1 MNHLKLTLV
10 SLGAVAF
17 AAGCGP
23 LAAPG
28 SNTSSQSAI
37 NVPAATAQ
45 RGDIQQTLTYS
56 GDVRARDQITVL
68 PKATGRVEQVLV
80 DIGSTV
86 HAGDVVAQLEQ
97 DSPEIAVLQARA
109 NLAAAQAKLATI
121 QAGAKPDDVAAAQ
134 EALSQQQSKLDSME
148 AGGRSE
154 DIAAARAG
162 VAAQQAKLNLL
173 LSGGR
178 SESVASA
185 QAAVDA
191 AQQKLALLQ
200 KGATDDVRQAAASA
214 VSADVAQVTA
224 VEASYAA
231 LGGTSSAD
239 FQQLQAQ
246 VDALGAQVDAAQT
259 AVNSANAAMDSQTTS
274 SAADVQAAQTAYDQA
289 QAQLNS
295 AQAALTQANNPTL
308 ASLEQAQSALSAAQA
323 QQAGAEANQTAL
335 EQKVGGLCAPI
346 PAGQQVNEN
355 TGGGGAI
362 TGTIATFTAPANGTA
377 CGVAKSAADAAVQ
390 AGNAA
395 VDAAQ
400 SQLDLL
406 RRGGAPAS
414 LAATQAQVTSAQALA
429 KATKARLDALT
440 NGGVQAQRAQLQA
453 GHDLAASQ
461 LTSARDNLNVAQARL
476 QAAQNGT
483 LDAQRKATMAQVDAA
498 REKLKSDQ
506 AHLDQI
512 SAGPQDEDVQ
522 AAQDAVT
529 QAEQQLALATQ
540 PATQQDIAAQRALVD
555 QAQQQLQKATQPYT
569 DYDVQQQQHV
579 VAQAEAQLRA
589 RQNPYTD
596 QDTQAAQAG
605 VDQAQAALEMAQLG
619 VRETQVVAPVDGI
632 VFDRQVSPGA
642 LVGPTSPII
651 TIIPPALEVAINVDE
666 AQLGNVSP
674 GQHVTL
680 SVPAYPDQAFTG
692 TVTAVAPAVDQKT
705 RTASVRIQPQDDA
718 NRLKPGMLAQVSI
731 ITATQAD
738 ALLVPRDAVVGTPAA
753 NSSATLVTLDG
764 GHAQR
769 TTVQLGLVNDRLV
782 QVNSGLADGQ
792 VVAIGNA
799 SGLNT
804 GDAVVP
810 QLRPTLA
817 SSGVQQ

>member
-1 MNHLKLTLV
+1 MKSLKLVLATT
-10 SLGAVAF
+10 GAVVF
-17 AAGCGP
+17 AAGCAP
-23 LAAPG
+23 LAVPG
-28 SNTSSQSAI
+28 SSTGSQTQSI
-37 NVPAATAQ
+37 NVPAAAAQ
-45 RGDIQQTLTYS
+45 RGDIQQTLSFS

-68 PKATGRVEQVLV
+68 PKATGRVQNVLV
-80 DIGSTV
+80 DLGSSV
-86 HAGDVVAQLEQ
+86 HAGDVVAELEQ

-121 QAGAKPDDVAAAQ
+121 QAGARPDDVAVAEEALAQQQAHLEAMQAQGRPEDTAAAQ
-134 EALSQQQSKLDSME
+134 SGL
-148 AGGRSE
+148 
-154 DIAAARAG
+154 
-162 VAAQQAKLNLL
+162 AAQNAKLNLL

-178 SESVASA
+178 TEAVGQA

-224 VEASYAA
+224 TEAAYAA

-239 FQQLQAQ
+239 LQQLQNQVDALQAQ
-246 VDALGAQVDAAQT
+246 VNAAQT
-259 AVNSANAAMDSQTTS
+259 AVSSANTALDAQTGS
-274 SAADVQAAQTAYDQA
+274 SAADIQAAQTAFDQA
-289 QAQLNS
+289 QAQLTAAQAALNQAQNPTQAS
-295 AQAALTQANNPTL
+295 LAQAQAALT
-308 ASLEQAQSALSAAQA
+308 AAQA
-323 QQAGAEANQTAL
+323 QHAAAEANQTAL
-335 EQKVGGLCAPI
+335 EQNVGGACAPI
-346 PAGQQVNEN
+346 PAGQRVNEQM
-355 TGGGGAI
+355 GASI
-362 TGTIATFTAPANGTA
+362 TGTISTFTVPANGAA
-377 CGVAKSAADAAVQ
+377 CGEAKNAADAAVQ

-395 VDAAQ
+395 VEAAQ
-400 SQLDLL
+400 GQLDQL

-414 LAATQAQVTSAQALA
+414 LAATQAQTASAQALV

-453 GHDLAASQ
+453 VHDQSVSQ
-461 LTSARDNLNVAQARL
+461 MTQAQDNLNVAQARL

-483 LDAQRKATMAQVDAA
+483 LDAQRKAAQAQVDAS

-506 AHLDQI
+506 AKLEQI
-512 SAGPQDEDVQ
+512 SAGPQDEEVQ

-540 PATQQDIAAQRALVD
+540 PATAQDVEAQRALVN
-555 QAQQQLQKATQPYT
+555 QAQLQLQKAQLPYT
-569 DYDVQQQQHV
+569 SFDIQQQEHV

-596 QDTQAAQAG
+596 QDVQAAQAG

-642 LVGPTSPII
+642 LVGPTSPIV
-651 TIIPPALEVAINVDE
+651 TLIPPALEVAINVEE
-666 AQLGNVSP
+666 AQLGNVWQ
-674 GQHVTL
+674 GQHVAL
-680 SVPAYPDQAFTG
+680 QVPAYPDQTFNG

-718 NRLKPGMLAQVSI
+718 SRLKPGMLAQVSI
-731 ITATQAD
+731 ITATQSD
-738 ALLVPRDAVVGTPAA
+738 ALLVPREAVVGTPAA
-753 NSSATLVTLDG
+753 NSSATLITLDG

-769 TTVQLGLVNDRLV
+769 TTVQLGLVGDRLV
-782 QVNSGLADGQ
+782 QINSGLSDGQ

-799 SGLNT
+799 NGLNT

-810 QLRPTLA
+810 QLRSTLA
-817 SSGVQQ
+817 ATGVQQ